1 MPSTCNGLSTKR
13 LFREEQNPR
22 RRDATKVDLSE
33 TKRALSRW
41 RQTIQELGGTAT
53 FILLPGH
60 TRECLR
66 TRNGGCPSSNVHC
79 PIGRSTIVTFLFRH
93 PVRDYVWQRAGA
105 HLRVDSFLKSTRR
118 PLVSIP
124 TSVYKGRRMNKR
136 LIWVDADDFSGWCC
150 SSCDWGMTTP
160 HLEST
165 VAALAFNRLAQ
176 ESFEKHS
183 CVDGTCREPR
193 R

>member
-1 MPSTCNGLSTKR
+1 MGSRKAKRATCSTELTGIGKAPRRTNAPDTGWRGADTSKACGTAHGEFSMPSTCNGLSTKR

-105 HLRVDSFLKSTRR
+105 HL
-118 PLVSIP
+118 
-124 TSVYKGRRMNKR
+124 
-136 LIWVDADDFSGWCC
+136 
-150 SSCDWGMTTP
+150 
-160 HLEST
+160 
-165 VAALAFNRLAQ
+165 
-176 ESFEKHS
+176 
-183 CVDGTCREPR
+183 PR
-193 R
+193 RFFSEVHPSPPHSDPNARK